1 MQPDLLMREIE
12 KMIQRGHSPADFQ
25 ALTYLA
31 RGLQASE
38 GARALVRS
46 AARIIRAELAEEGEW
61 M

>member
-1 MQPDLLMREIE
+1 MQPDLLMSEIE
-12 KMIQRGHSPADFQ
+12 KMIQRGHGPADFQ

-31 RGLQASE
+31 RGLQSSD

-46 AARIIRAELAEEGEW
+46 AARIVRAEVEKGEW